1 MKSNDTHLNIL
12 ISYAYA
18 GKNKSFN
25 DLIVGESLNGT
36 ANVMLDSG
44 AFTLFNA
51 KQKRDWLT
59 LDSYCRYLDDNAHKV
74 EKYVML
80 DVIGN
85 DEASKYNYEE
95 MLRREYNPMFV
106 FTMADND
113 FGYLKSAAL
122 NNEHICV
129 AGGVTTKGDWLTKRI
144 QDVYNHTQSK
154 IHALGYVTF
163 PKMYQLPLHSVDSSS
178 WVQSSQVYGILNYF
192 DEGMKGLSYR
202 DILTRKKP
210 MPTKLQL
217 IFEQLKITPKMFS
230 NLENHKGSKSI
241 ATLINTIAY
250 IEYQKYS
257 KRLGINLFLAIANR
271 QQAKIVLY
279 LDEQMAKGTMTYE
292 KFKNL
297 KL

>member
-25 DLIVGESLNGT
+25 NLIVGESLNGT
-36 ANVMLDSG
+36 CNVMLDSG

-59 LDSYCRYLDDNAHKV
+59 LDSYCRYLDENAHKV

-113 FGYLKSAAL
+113 FGYLKNAAL

-129 AGGVTTKGDWLTKRI
+129 AGGVTTKGDWMTKRI

-210 MPTKLQL
+210 MPTKLQS

-241 ATLINTIAY
+241 AVLINTIAY

-257 KRLGINLFLAIANR
+257 KRLGINLFLAIANS
-271 QQAKIVLY
+271 QQAKTVLY
-279 LDEQMAKGTMTYE
+279 LNEQMMKGTMTYE

>member
-202 DILTRKKP
+202 DILTRKKHV
-210 MPTKLQL
+210 PTKLQL

-241 ATLINTIAY
+241 AVLINTIAY

-257 KRLGINLFLAIANR
+257 KRLGINLFLAIANS
-271 QQAKIVLY
+271 QQAKTVLY
-279 LDEQMAKGTMTYE
+279 LDEQMMKGTMTYE

>member
-1 MKSNDTHLNIL
+1 
-12 ISYAYA
+12 
-18 GKNKSFN
+18 
-25 DLIVGESLNGT
+25 
-36 ANVMLDSG
+36 
-44 AFTLFNA
+44 
-51 KQKRDWLT
+51 
-59 LDSYCRYLDDNAHKV
+59 
-74 EKYVML
+74 ML

-113 FGYLKSAAL
+113 FGYLKHAAL

-129 AGGVTTKGDWLTKRI
+129 AGGVTTKGDWITKRI

-241 ATLINTIAY
+241 AVLIDTIAY

-257 KRLGINLFLAIANR
+257 KRLGINLFLAIANS
-271 QQAKIVLY
+271 QQAKTVFY
-279 LDEQMAKGTMTYE
+279 LNEEMMKGTLTYE
-292 KFKNL
+292 KFKQI

>member
-210 MPTKLQL
+210 VPTKLQL

>member
-25 DLIVGESLNGT
+25 DLIIGESLNGT

-95 MLRREYNPMFV
+95 MIRREYNPMFV

-113 FGYLKSAAL
+113 FSYLKHAAL

-129 AGGVTTKGDWLTKRI
+129 AGGVTTKGDWITKRI

-241 ATLINTIAY
+241 AVLINTIAY

-257 KRLGINLFLAIANR
+257 KRLGINLFLAIANSH
-271 QQAKIVLY
+271 QAKTVLY
-279 LDEQMAKGTMTYE
+279 LNEEIMKGTMTYE